1 MLRGRTLGL
10 PPPRTMAKGV
20 KGALAILLIDGECA
34 LCSRLVQFVG
44 RRDSA
49 ARLRFGTLQ
58 SDAGLA
64 LLRQHRQPTDLSTVV
79 LIEYAEPRA
88 HASRQ
93 PLASSVTAATGS
105 AVVKGGVCSTRSTA
119 ALRTLLWLD
128 GWRWAA
134 LARMLLLVPRPLRNL
149 GYELV
154 GRLRYR
160 MWGRTETCGLPPAW
174 LHRRII
180 TDEHPPTTT

>member
-1 MLRGRTLGL
+1 MAGLGATGA
-10 PPPRTMAKGV
+10 R
-20 KGALAILLIDGECA
+20 GALAILLIDGECA

-58 SDAGLA
+58 SAAGRA

-88 HASRQ
+88 PASRR
-93 PLASSVTAATGS
+93 PVASGGAAQ
-105 AVVKGGVCSTRSTA
+105 GVSSTRSTA

-128 GWRWAA
+128 GWGWSG
-134 LARMLLLVPRPLRNL
+134 LARVLLVVPRPLRNL
-149 GYELV
+149 GYALV

-160 MWGRTETCGLPPAW
+160 LWGRTATCGLPPAW

-180 TDEHPPTTT
+180 TDADGDEGS